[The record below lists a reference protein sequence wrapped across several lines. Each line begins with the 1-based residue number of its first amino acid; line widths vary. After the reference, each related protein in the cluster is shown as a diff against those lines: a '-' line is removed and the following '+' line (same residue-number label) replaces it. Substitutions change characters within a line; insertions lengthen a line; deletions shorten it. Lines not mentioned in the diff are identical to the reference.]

1 MPAPGSRIAFYSFE
15 WPPYLSIFLLNI
27 KNLEAFM
34 DAASASL
41 PFPWAKKSTKIFR
54 KLQKKTDRVD
64 FKITPQD
71 RSENRG
77 TSNTKG

>member
-34 DAASASL
+34 DAASASP
-41 PFPWAKKSTKIFR
+41 PFPWAKNRQKS
-54 KLQKKTDRVD
+54 
-64 FKITPQD
+64 
-71 RSENRG
+71 SENFKKRQTG
-77 TSNTKG
+77 STLK